1 MQHPRLPL
9 HVSPFTTSL
18 LQAPWLIEVTR
29 STNAI
34 SKGISLEEGAHCGV
48 QVQAGKK
55 PGVLYLKDQS
65 TGYVFTLSIPVDQQA
80 SLVSVITRA

>member
-1 MQHPRLPL
+1 M
-9 HVSPFTTSL
+9 
-18 LQAPWLIEVTR
+18 
-29 STNAI
+29 
-34 SKGISLEEGAHCGV
+34 

-80 SLVSVITRA
+80 SLVSVIQTCIKRRQFGWCSGTDRMGG